1 MGRWNPNCVSSSMP
15 LSYHYLFYVCMYV
28 CMYFGMFVCL
38 YMCDYLVL
46 YLLEPGLLGGK
57 AMFSIRR
64 KQL

>member
-1 MGRWNPNCVSSSMP
+1 MVRI
-15 LSYHYLFYVCMYV
+15 CMYV